1 LISYIPYK
9 LIHLLGVFA
18 TLSSLFSMAI
28 LRLAGLE
35 ANSWPRPILS
45 IIHGVGLFLILLGGL
60 GMLAHLGIGWPFPAW
75 IAAKI
80 SLWLLL
86 GGLLS
91 LMKRAV
97 FSSQK
102 TWALV
107 ALCVPLIGMLA
118 AVVALY
124 KL

>member
-1 LISYIPYK
+1 MIEYVPYK

-35 ANSWPRPILS
+35 AKSWPRPLLS
-45 IIHGVGLFLILLGGL
+45 VVHGVGLFLILLGGF
-60 GMLAHLGIGWPFPAW
+60 GMLARLGISWPFPAW

-80 SLWLLL
+80 TLWLIL

-97 FSSQK
+97 FSSPK
-102 TWALV
+102 TWVLI
-107 ALCVPLIGMLA
+107 ALCVPLIGLLA
-118 AVVALY
+118 AWIALY
-124 KL
+124 KP